1 MQVNFH
7 SASPAKA
14 NPVFGQ
20 INLYA
25 GSSYIVKRV
34 LNPKEMDEFQKL
46 VAKQKDST
54 IDLQFYSVKE
64 NSNKLRAILLPD
76 SDIMGREKIS
86 QKFFEGTMAFIKR
99 CCDRADVLDACNKR
113 ARQLEI
119 ELSKKKITEL

>member
-1 MQVNFH
+1 MQVNFN

-14 NPVFGQ
+14 NPAFGQ

-34 LNPKEMDEFQKL
+34 LNAKEMDEFEKL

-76 SDIMGREKIS
+76 SEFMDKEKLS
-86 QKFFEGTMAFIKR
+86 QRFFEGTMAFIKR

-113 ARQLEI
+113 ATQKYI
-119 ELSKKKITEL
+119 ELTSKKITEL